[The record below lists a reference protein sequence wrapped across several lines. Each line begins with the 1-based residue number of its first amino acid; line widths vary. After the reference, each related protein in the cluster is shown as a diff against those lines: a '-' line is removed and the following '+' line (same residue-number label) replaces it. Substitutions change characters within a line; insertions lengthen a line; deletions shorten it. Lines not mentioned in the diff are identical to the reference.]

1 MAPWSMQHLKV
12 FNDNDARIDLLI
24 NNLGGQGKDEI
35 RLRPRLRPTIL
46 SQR

>member
-1 MAPWSMQHLKV
+1 MAQWSMQHLKV

-24 NNLGGQGKDEI
+24 KNLDGQDKDEI